1 VNIKSQKDFFSGL
14 MFLIVGGVF
23 AYGATSYSIGSAAR
37 MGPGYF
43 PLLLG
48 VILAI
53 LGAFVLFF
61 SLVVERP
68 DSDPVGK
75 FAWAPILYVLGS
87 NISFGIMLV
96 GLPSIGLP
104 SSGMIASIFVLTL
117 IASKAGDKFI
127 LREVL
132 ILATVL
138 SVICYL
144 AFIMLL
150 KLQMPVWPV
159 YITG

>member
-1 VNIKSQKDFFSGL
+1 MNIKSQKDFFSGL
-14 MFLIVGGVF
+14 MFLIVGGGF
-23 AYGATSYSIGSAAR
+23 AYGATSYSIGTAAR

-48 VILAI
+48 VILSI

-68 DSDPVGK
+68 DHDPVGK

-104 SSGMIASIFVLTL
+104 SSGLFASIC
-117 IASKAGDKFI
+117 I
-127 LREVL
+127 
-132 ILATVL
+132 
-138 SVICYL
+138 
-144 AFIMLL
+144 
-150 KLQMPVWPV
+150 
-159 YITG
+159 

>member
-1 VNIKSQKDFFSGL
+1 MNIKSQKDFFSGL
-14 MFLIVGGVF
+14 MFLVVGGGF
-23 AYGATSYSIGSAAR
+23 ALGATSYSVGTAAR

-48 VILAI
+48 VLLAI

-68 DSDPVGK
+68 DDDAVGS
-75 FAWAPILYVLGS
+75 FAWKPIIYVLGA

-104 SSGMIASIFVLTL
+104 SSGMIASIFVLTI
-117 IASKAGDKFI
+117 IASKAGDKFV

-132 ILATVL
+132 ILASVL
-138 SVICYL
+138 SLICYL
-144 AFIMLL
+144 AFILLL

>member
-1 VNIKSQKDFFSGL
+1 MNIKSQKDFFSGL

-68 DSDPVGK
+68 DKDSVGK

-132 ILATVL
+132 ILATIL

>member
-1 VNIKSQKDFFSGL
+1 MNIKSQKDFFSGL
-14 MFLIVGGVF
+14 MFLIVGGGF
-23 AYGATSYSIGSAAR
+23 AYGATSYSIGTAAR

-48 VILAI
+48 VILSI

-68 DSDPVGK
+68 DHDPVGK

-104 SSGMIASIFVLTL
+104 SSGLFASIFVLTL

-132 ILATVL
+132 ILASVL
-138 SVICYL
+138 SLICYL
-144 AFIMLL
+144 AFILLL
-150 KLQMPVWPV
+150 KLQMPMWPV

>member
-1 VNIKSQKDFFSGL
+1 MNIKSQKDFFSGL
-14 MFLIVGGVF
+14 MFLVVGGGF
-23 AYGATSYSIGSAAR
+23 ALGATSYSVGTAAR

-48 VILAI
+48 VLLAI

-68 DSDPVGK
+68 DNDPVGS
-75 FAWAPILYVLGS
+75 FAWPPILYVLGS
-87 NISFGIMLV
+87 NISFGVMLV

-104 SSGMIASIFVLTL
+104 SSGMIASIFTLTI

-132 ILATVL
+132 ILGAVL